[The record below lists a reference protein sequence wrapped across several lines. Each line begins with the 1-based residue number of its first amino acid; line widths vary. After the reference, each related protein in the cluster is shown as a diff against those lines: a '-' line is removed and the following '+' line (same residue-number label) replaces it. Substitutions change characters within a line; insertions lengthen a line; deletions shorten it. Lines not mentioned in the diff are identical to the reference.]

1 MAVNICWPR
10 AVLLVVEL
18 ELLEPVLVVELAAVL
33 EDTFELELVEG
44 VELVVEPDEELT
56 ELVVI
61 YFSINLVVDLTLY

>member
-33 EDTFELELVEG
+33 EEVVEVELVEG
-44 VELVVEPDEELT
+44 VELAVEPEEELT

-61 YFSINLVVDLTLY
+61 